1 MTERMTNRWYAFIV
15 AFLLSAGLP
24 AQKQYSGIYPS
35 LAFYNNESE
44 CGTGAVVPWAGR
56 LWAIT
61 YGPHLPFGSSDKLYE
76 ITPDMQRVIREE
88 SIGGTPANRMIHRES
103 RQLFIGPYAIDS
115 TGRVR
120 TIPPSVMPG
129 RLTGIARSIT
139 DPAHRLWIGTM
150 EEGFYDVGTDSLD
163 VKNVFMDGNEM
174 RRRNL
179 QPDLQSALLEGV
191 HGKGFYSGQGV
202 YVFSNNGEESPQAYT
217 DPHIK
222 AGILAEYD
230 GREWKQIRRNQFTEV
245 TGPGGIYGNDH
256 PESDPIWAVGWDY
269 RSVILATRDAST
281 GWHFFR
287 LPKAS
292 NSYDGAHGWNTE
304 WPRIRNVSA
313 DETPRFLMTM
323 HGMLWE
329 FPHTFAYSNSKGIR
343 PLSSYLKVV
352 GDFCY
357 WNGRLVFGCDDSAKS
372 EFLNKRKAKGSIAGP
387 GQSQSNLWFAD
398 TAAVRHL
405 GPTDAIGS
413 VWLNDEVEAGAV
425 SEPFLLA
432 GWRQRTAWIGNGG
445 SEDII
450 LTFEVDRKGD
460 GKWKKAFTQRL
471 PAKSSRMLNLNGIS
485 GEWIRAKTDC
495 NCQSL
500 TVTFVYAST
509 ARPKPSD
516 SMFSGLSHCGEQK
529 WQGGLLYCLG
539 NDRKAL
545 GIVAHE
551 MNGSKTA
558 SSGYYEMDGD
568 MNLTRKESPADSL
581 MIEKQLAIPSNAI
594 TVDDGSYLII
604 DDSGRRWRLPLGD
617 PSYERLMAQR
627 QTRIC
632 REVVT
637 ERDLFNCGGTF
648 YELPAENADGYAKIR
663 PVCTHNL
670 QISDYASYRGLLVM
684 TGSAA
689 NATLP
694 SSTSHLITSRDG
706 KCQVW
711 AGAIDDLWQLGKPKG
726 KGGPWAETDVI
737 AGKPSD
743 PYLISHYDRKTLTL
757 SHRSTEPVDFTIEI
771 DPTGDGTW
779 LLYGTEHVKPGR
791 KVTLKLPEG
800 HIGRWIR
807 FTSSVS
813 TRATAWLVYT

>member
-1 MTERMTNRWYAFIV
+1 MMERVTKSWCAFIV
-15 AFLLSAGLP
+15 AVLLSTGLP
-24 AQKQYSGIYPS
+24 AQKQYSGIYPN

-61 YGPHLPFGSSDKLYE
+61 YGPHLPFGSTDKLYE

-88 SIGGTPANRMIHRES
+88 SIGGTPASRMIHRES
-103 RQLFIGPYAIDS
+103 QQLFIGPYAIDAAR
-115 TGRVR
+115 RVR

-129 RLTGIARSIT
+129 RLTGIARSTT

-163 VKNVFMDGNEM
+163 VKTIFMDGNEM
-174 RRRNL
+174 HRRKL
-179 QPDLQSALLEGV
+179 QPDIQSPLLEGV

-230 GREWKQIRRNQFTEV
+230 GREWKQVRRSQFTEV
-245 TGPGGIYGNDH
+245 TGPGGIYGNAH

-269 RSVILATRDAST
+269 RSVILAVRDAST

-304 WPRIRNVSA
+304 WPRIRDVSA
-313 DETPRFLMTM
+313 DDTPRFLMTM

-329 FPHTFAYSNSKGIR
+329 FPHTFTSSNSRGIR

-372 EFLNKRKAKGSIAGP
+372 EFLNKRKAKGGIAGP
-387 GQSQSNLWFAD
+387 GQSQSNLWFVD
-398 TAAVRHL
+398 TTAIRHL
-405 GPTDAIGS
+405 GPTDAVGS
-413 VWLNDEVEAGAV
+413 VWQNDKVEAGAA

-432 GWRQRTAWIGNGG
+432 GWKHRTAWIGNDGT
-445 SEDII
+445 EEIM

-460 GKWKKAFTQRL
+460 GQWKKALSQKL
-471 PAKSSRMLNLNGIS
+471 PAKSSKMLNLNGVN
-485 GEWIRAKTDC
+485 GEWIRAKADR

-509 ARPKPSD
+509 ARPQTSD
-516 SMFSGLSHCGEQK
+516 SMFSGLSHCGGQQ
-529 WQGGLLYCLG
+529 WRGGLLYCLG

-545 GIVAHE
+545 GIVARE
-551 MNGSKTA
+551 MDGSKTT
-558 SSGYYEMDGD
+558 SLGYYELDGD
-568 MNLTRKESPADSL
+568 MNLTRKDSPADSL
-581 MIEKQLAIPSNAI
+581 MIEKQLAIPSKVI
-594 TVDDGSYLII
+594 TADNGSYLII

-617 PSYERLMAQR
+617 PTYERLMAQS

-632 REVVT
+632 REVAT

-670 QISDYASYRGLLVM
+670 QINDYASYRGLLVM
-684 TGSAA
+684 TGTAISSPTSSAQ
-689 NATLP
+689 LI
-694 SSTSHLITSRDG
+694 SSSDN

-711 AGAIDDLWQLGKPKG
+711 AGAIDDLWKLGKPQG
-726 KGGPWAETDVI
+726 KGGPWADEEIT
-737 AGKPSD
+737 AGQPSD
-743 PYLISHYDRKTLTL
+743 PYLLNPYDHKTLTL
-757 SHRSTEPVDFTIEI
+757 SHRSANPVDFTIEI

-779 LLYGTEHVKPGR
+779 LLYRTERVKPG
-791 KVTLKLPEG
+791 KKATLKLPDG

-807 FTSSVS
+807 FTSSAS
-813 TRATAWLVYT
+813 TRATAWLVYN